1 MGNPQ
6 TEKTYLQIIELQK
19 KLSKTT
25 NCHDAYAIEET
36 LNSLVEKLAKG
47 ETSTNKQIRNMKRDR
62 WRKEYQRRITDGEL
76 IALNDN
82 HISQKGEVMLFEIQ
96 RRLTPQNFDLI
107 VRKASGYSYNELSKP
122 SNASSPD
129 ALKKRVSRIRQQLI
143 PLIA

>member
-1 MGNPQ
+1 MGNSQ
-6 TEKTYLQIIELQK
+6 TEKTHLQIIALQT

-47 ETSTNKQIRNMKRDR
+47 EASTDKQIRNMKRDR
-62 WRKEYQRRITDGEL
+62 WRKEYQRRVTDGDL

-82 HISQKGEVMLFEIQ
+82 HVSQKGEVMLFEIQ

-107 VRKASGYSYNELSKP
+107 VRKASGYSYEELSNLSGGCSP
-122 SNASSPD
+122 ST
-129 ALKKRVSRIRQQLI
+129 LKKRISRIREQLK
-143 PLIA
+143 LLAA